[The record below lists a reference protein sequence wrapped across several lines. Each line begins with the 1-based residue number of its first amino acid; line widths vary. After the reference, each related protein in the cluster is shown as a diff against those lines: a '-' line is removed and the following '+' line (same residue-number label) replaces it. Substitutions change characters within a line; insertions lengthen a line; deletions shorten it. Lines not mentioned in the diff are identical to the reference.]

1 MYTITDIL
9 RDIDRGCRIHNL
21 NECSFS
27 YRILFFVND
36 KNRNSKHYV
45 DTVYCDLRESL
56 ENIIKENLSLT
67 NNVVIASVTVLRN
80 RKCISLQSRAYSFSL
95 DEYFRQLNGEY
106 RGNSNNYRNTMYRKK
121 VGDWC

>member
-9 RDIDRGCRIHNL
+9 RDIDRGCMIHNM

-45 DTVYCDLRESL
+45 DIVYCNLRESL

-67 NNVVIASVTVLRN
+67 NNVVIASVTVLKN
-80 RKCISLQSRAYSFSL
+80 RKYISLQSRAYSFSL